1 MVPDIIDYHEKVLPM
16 LIQCLQDTN
25 REIIVK
31 ACYALESFVGPLG
44 TRLLYYYYYFY
55 YTNLCGT

>member
-25 REIIVK
+25 RDIIVK

-44 TRLLYYYYYFY
+44 TRLI
-55 YTNLCGT
+55 CGSSTTTTRIFVGT